1 MYPLSDYPSA
11 TPSFKVVV
19 DTNVLLVSISRR
31 SRFHPIYRYFLD
43 GLYTLCVT
51 TDMLDEYE
59 EILGQPQHLGSEVT
73 QYVLETI
80 ENMPNVVFV
89 TRYYRWEL
97 ITADPDDNKF
107 VDGALA
113 CNADYIVTNDGHF
126 NVLKTLPFPRV
137 NVISAEEFLA
147 LLSSVNS

>member
-1 MYPLSDYPSA
+1 
-11 TPSFKVVV
+11 
-19 DTNVLLVSISRR
+19 
-31 SRFHPIYRYFLD
+31 
-43 GLYTLCVT
+43 
-51 TDMLDEYE
+51 MLDEYE

-113 CNADYIVTNDGHF
+113 CNADYIVTNDGYF
-126 NVLKTLPFPRV
+126 NILKTLPFPRV